1 MKRFFPIVFFLLLFA
16 ACDRNTG
23 NAPSISLLDDGNVIV
38 SPAGGKVEIVYGVVN
53 AVDGGTVSA
62 YSDVEWISEPSYDS
76 DTRLSFVVDANGTM
90 EKRSSVITID
100 YTYGGGTVESK
111 QINLIQSA
119 SSYAL
124 DATVFTSTYYGDFF
138 GDDGEHRYYTWLS
151 DMPFVNEEPQA
162 GGTYYLFDIYA
173 PAPEGGKPSIPAG
186 TYTIGKPN
194 TTTAMT
200 FSSDYSNGFKTDAS
214 GNYLYES
221 VFSEGTLTVSYEG
234 ESIVMEAVLL
244 DTEGGYHFVSYSG
257 PTEYIEWHEE
267 DVFPGI
273 QHDIEIEA
281 SFGEAVYVAGSQN
294 EGIMEVQLSF
304 TDMSLSAV
312 GLPEPPGAILTLDAF
327 MHYDYDGK
335 ITAGNYTVVSPAGE
349 PLQITPGEWLIEDLI
364 ASGSYVTEM
373 TGDATNY
380 ALVKSGSMDIV
391 DNGNGGY
398 TVTCTIEMETGY
410 TVTCNYDGAL
420 DVIGVPGP
428 FSTLTE
434 DKELDLEGATVTAS
448 CYGDYFRTGGMQW
461 NITISPATSGGDG
474 VNIEIVSEN
483 VPFDQGFVTGTYTAA
498 TELYPGPGEYQCGA
512 LSAYDGSLSGTI
524 YLGGRDDKGYYVE
537 YAPAMSGDL
546 DIVNNGDGTYEFT
559 FSFLDDK
566 GHTWSGHW
574 SGNVR
579 TLDYTTSE
587 ASIVPLRAAEEQ
599 AVRLNIN
606 NLNNLN

>member
-1 MKRFFPIVFFLLLFA
+1 MKRFFPIIFFLFLFS
-16 ACDRNTG
+16 ACDTKTESIV
-23 NAPSISLLDDGNVIV
+23 PSISLLEDGNIV
-38 SPAGGKVEIVYGVVN
+38 VSAAGGKVEIVYGVVN
-53 AVDGGTVSA
+53 AVDDGTVSA
-62 YSDVEWISEPSYDS
+62 YSKEDWISEPSYES
-76 DTRLSFVVDANGTM
+76 GTRLSFVVDPNDMTEG
-90 EKRSSVITID
+90 RSSIINID
-100 YTYGGGTVESK
+100 YTYGGGHVVSK
-111 QINLIQSA
+111 QINLVQTG

-124 DATVFTSTYYGDFF
+124 EATVFTSTYYGDFF

-151 DMPFVNEEPQA
+151 DMPFVNEEPQV

-173 PAPEGGKPSIPAG
+173 PAPEDDKPYIPAG
-186 TYTIGKPN
+186 TYVLGRPN

-200 FSSDYSNGFKTDAS
+200 FSSDYSNGFKTDMS
-214 GNYLYES
+214 GSYIYES
-221 VFSEGTLTVSYEG
+221 TFSDGTLTVSYEG
-234 ESIVMEAVLL
+234 ESIVMSAVLL
-244 DTEGGYHFVSYSG
+244 DTEGEYHFVSYSG
-257 PTEYIEWHEE
+257 PVDYIEWHEE

-273 QHDIEIEA
+273 QHDIEIDA
-281 SFGEAVYVAGSQN
+281 SFGEAVYVAGNEN

-304 TDMSLSAV
+304 TDMSISNV
-312 GLPEPPGAILTLDAF
+312 GLPEPPGAILTLDAY

-335 ITAGNYTVVSPAGE
+335 ITTGNYTVMSSAGE
-349 PLQITPGEWLIEDLI
+349 PLQIISGEWLIEDLI

-373 TGDATNY
+373 TGSATNY
-380 ALVKSGSMDIV
+380 ALVKSGSMDIE
-391 DNGNGGY
+391 DNGKGGY

-410 TVTCNYDGAL
+410 KVSCTYDGAL

-428 FSTLTE
+428 FSTLT
-434 DKELDLEGATVTAS
+434 DDIVLDLEGASVTAS

-461 NITISPATSGGDG
+461 NISISPAVSGGDA

-512 LSAYDGSLSGTI
+512 LSAYDGSLSGTL
-524 YLGGRDDKGYYVE
+524 YLGGRDEGGYYVE
-537 YAPAMSGDL
+537 YAPAMSGNL

-574 SGNVR
+574 SGSVK

-587 ASIVPLRAAEEQ
+587 ASVLPLRVAENP
-599 AVRLNIN
+599 AVRLNMNIN
-606 NLNNLN
+606 NLN

>member
-1 MKRFFPIVFFLLLFA
+1 MKRFFPIIFFLFLFS
-16 ACDRNTG
+16 ACDTKTESIV
-23 NAPSISLLDDGNVIV
+23 PSISLLEDGNIV
-38 SPAGGKVEIVYGVVN
+38 VSAAGGKVEIVYGVVN
-53 AVDGGTVSA
+53 AVDDGTVSA
-62 YSDVEWISEPSYDS
+62 YSKEDWISEPSYES
-76 DTRLSFVVDANGTM
+76 GTRLSFVVDPNDMTEG
-90 EKRSSVITID
+90 RSSIINID
-100 YTYGGGTVESK
+100 YTYGGGHVVSK
-111 QINLIQSA
+111 QINLVQTG

-124 DATVFTSTYYGDFF
+124 EATVFTSTYYGDFF

-151 DMPFVNEEPQA
+151 DMPFVNEEPQ
-162 GGTYYLFDIYA
+162 A

-410 TVTCNYDGAL
+410 STYDGAL

-428 FSTLTE
+428 FSTLT
-434 DKELDLEGATVTAS
+434 DDIVLDLEGASVTAS

-461 NITISPATSGGDG
+461 NISIKPAVSGGDA

-512 LSAYDGSLSGTI
+512 LSAYDGSLSGTL
-524 YLGGRDDKGYYVE
+524 YLGGRDDNGYYVE

-559 FSFLDDK
+559 FSFLDD
-566 GHTWSGHW
+566 
-574 SGNVR
+574 R

-587 ASIVPLRAAEEQ
+587 ASVLPLRVAENP
-599 AVRLNIN
+599 AVRLNMNIN
-606 NLNNLN
+606 NLN